1 MHLDTIS
8 IYSRSSKPRRVRQ
21 PLVGVARGWAGHR
34 VTCCME
40 IRDRLCLGKSPR
52 LARAARPRPLAPRIF
67 LALPRLSF
75 ARSGL
80 GYLVICPPTV
90 YAVARLDMDIL
101 PPLRGWTAE
110 GGGSHMA
117 IPTWRCRKIRH
128 LAKGARHGA
137 PGFTSALR
145 SDLLS
150 SRAPRA
156 GSWQAVQY
164 RETPMV

>member
-1 MHLDTIS
+1 MELDTIS

-21 PLVGVARGWAGHR
+21 PLVGVARGWGWP
-34 VTCCME
+34 
-40 IRDRLCLGKSPR
+40 PR
-52 LARAARPRPLAPRIF
+52 NVLHGDSRQIALRKIPMSARAARPRPLAPRIF
-67 LALPRLSF
+67 LALARFSF
-75 ARSGL
+75 VRSGL
-80 GYLVICPPTV
+80 GYLLICPPTV

-117 IPTWRCRKIRH
+117 MPTWRCRKIRH

-150 SRAPRA
+150 SRVPRA